1 MTTEYSGSG
10 DLQRTLDLMWG
21 TAAGPSR
28 GPRPGLSVE
37 RIVEVA
43 IEVADA
49 EGLTAVSMRRVAGEL
64 GIGVMGLYRYVP
76 GKSELVDLMLDA
88 SQSDLPPAYP
98 LGDDWRSRL
107 RAMTLNLIEYYRRH
121 RWVLQISQARPL
133 MGPQAIRNYD
143 DSLRC
148 VDGLGLTDH
157 EMAWTVAML
166 DSLARGAN
174 QWIVEYREAAG
185 NTGISDEEWW
195 GTQMPYIEKAI
206 AAGGHHTMAR
216 VVANDPFEDDT
227 DFVIDRALDGIAAL
241 VEARTPPPS

>member
-21 TAAGPSR
+21 TATAPSR
-28 GPRPGLSVE
+28 GPRPGLSVD
-37 RIVEVA
+37 RIVDVA
-43 IEVADA
+43 IGVADS
-49 EGLTAVSMRRVAGEL
+49 EGLPAVSMRRIANDL

-88 SQSDLPPAYP
+88 VQRDIPDPYP

-107 RAMTLNLIEYYRRH
+107 RVVTENLIEHYRRH
-121 RWVLQISQARPL
+121 RWLLEISQARPL
-133 MGPQAIRNYD
+133 MGPEAIRTYD

-148 VDGLGLTDH
+148 MDDIGLTDH

-166 DSLARGAN
+166 DSLARGAS
-174 QWIVEYREAAG
+174 QWVVEYKEAAER
-185 NTGISDEEWW
+185 TGISDEDWW
-195 GTQMPYIEKAI
+195 ATQMPYIEKAM
-206 AAGGHHTMAR
+206 ADGKRATMAR
-216 VVANDPFEDDT
+216 VVANDPYQDDT

-241 VEARTPPPS
+241 IAQR

>member
-10 DLQRTLDLMWG
+10 DLRRTLDLMWG

-37 RIVEVA
+37 RIVERA

-49 EGLTAVSMRRVAGEL
+49 EGLAAVSMRRVAGEL
-64 GIGVMGLYRYVP
+64 GIGVMGLYRYLP

-88 SQSDLPPAYP
+88 AQSGIPDAYP

-107 RAMTLNLIEYYRRH
+107 RVTTEQLIEHYRRH
-121 RWVLQISQARPL
+121 RWLLQVSRARPL
-133 MGPQAIRNYD
+133 MGPESIRTYD

-148 VDGLGLTDH
+148 MDGIGLTDH

-166 DSLARGAN
+166 DSLARGAS
-174 QWIVEYREAAG
+174 QWIVEYKEAADR
-185 NTGISDEEWW
+185 TGISDEEWW
-195 GTQMPYIEKAI
+195 GTQLPFIERAM
-206 AAGGHHTMAR
+206 ADGAHPTMAR

-227 DFVIDRALDGIAAL
+227 GFVIERALDGIAAL
-241 VEARTPPPS
+241 VDTRS